1 LSGPR
6 QKSLVNTVLVVSY
19 FFPPFSGGGIV
30 RIHNFVKYLPLFG
43 IRPIVLAV
51 NDAYYQS
58 TYRDDRLAEEFDPCV
73 EIVRTR
79 SLEPAAAGFRDK
91 IYGVKER
98 TSTDKLLMSVIKKTV
113 NPWLIPDRNAPWLPY
128 AVRTGV
134 RIVREKQIDAVLS
147 TGPPFTD
154 HVAAYAIAKRVGLP
168 LILDYRDDWI
178 GNEYYDRGNPLRR
191 YIERKLEQRIVRRAG
206 KVVCASP
213 ESVWS
218 FLRKY
223 PDMDEG
229 KFVHISNGFD
239 PALFGNVPPKRD
251 PDTISFVHTGSLTP
265 KRTPEYFLRATKQLL
280 QERPELARVI
290 RIQFIG
296 YSPLQHEHLA
306 DALGMRDIVEFV
318 HNVPQQEVARILSE
332 EAGVCLIF
340 QRQSEGGDTAIPGKL
355 YEYLAC
361 RKPILCMADGGATVR
376 LLEQLGCRLITR
388 YDDVAGIKD
397 TMQSIVLDYDRISTG
412 FHWPN
417 DTLKRFSRKEQTEEL
432 AALIDE
438 TVKNRC

>member
-1 LSGPR
+1 M
-6 QKSLVNTVLVVSY
+6 NTVLVISY

-43 IRPIVLAV
+43 IRPIVLTV

-79 SLEPAAAGFRDK
+79 SLEPAAVGFRDK
-91 IYGVKER
+91 IYGVRER
-98 TSTDKLLMSVIKKTV
+98 TSTDKLLMSVIKRTV
-113 NPWLIPDRNAPWLPY
+113 NPLLIPDRNVPWLPY
-128 AVRTGV
+128 AIRAGV
-134 RIVREKQIDAVLS
+134 RIAREKCVDAVLS

-154 HVAAYAIAKRVGLP
+154 HVAAYAIAKRAGLP

-178 GNEYYDRGNPLRR
+178 GSAYYDSGNRLRR
-191 YIERKLEQRIVRRAG
+191 CIERKLEQRIVRRAA

-213 ESVWS
+213 ESVRS

-239 PALFGNVPPKRD
+239 PALFGNAPPKRNA
-251 PDTISFVHTGSLTP
+251 DTISFVHTGSLTP
-265 KRTPEYFLRATKQLL
+265 DRTPEYFLRAAKQLL

-296 YSPLQHEHLA
+296 YSPLQHEQLV
-306 DALGMRDIVEFV
+306 DALGMRDFVEFV
-318 HNVPQQEVARILSE
+318 HNLPQQEVARILAE
-332 EAGVCLIF
+332 QAGVCLIF

-376 LLEQLGCRLITR
+376 LLDQLGCRLITK
-388 YDDVAGIKD
+388 YDDIAGIKE
-397 TMQSIVLDYDRISTG
+397 TIQNIVLDYSQISAG
-412 FHWPN
+412 FHWPE
-417 DTLKRFSRKEQTEEL
+417 DTLKRFSRKGQTEEL
-432 AALIDE
+432 SVLIKE
-438 TVKNRC
+438 IVESRA